1 MNVRFNYRYLVGL
14 CLAAA
19 SFPALSAI
27 RDSPIKLGDTT
38 YYEVERGVKLKGGQ
52 LAEHNRNTMKLIPM
66 EREIYQRQTSK
77 IVVDAHKVS
86 APVDIESK
94 WGAGKVQGALK
105 NSVKTAFTRGNL
117 AFLFGGLALD
127 SVDYLLKNNDL
138 QYKDDQLLK
147 SDSSSKGGSDY
158 PFGSTAG
165 WHTFDGV
172 SYFSHGSSDRERCN
186 NLAKFFLGYTNAN
199 GSFTDYY
206 KCQPY
211 IGSNTVKTF
220 TWPPNDFSTTC
231 LSTHT
236 LEGST
241 CKYSGSIS
249 ATLSDIES
257 LNLSDYKP
265 KEQDLPFLS
274 NYLGTPDQIKFS
286 NISEFQ
292 GESKTFTYTDEN
304 GDTITKQVNTWHNFA
319 VSPSTVTSSSGDP
332 KLEVST
338 KTQTDTYKDG
348 QKTSSKT
355 ETETTKP
362 SDNEDKPT
370 FVGGGGSGKETPT
383 DCAFFPT
390 LCKWLDWTQEDAGDE
405 PDLDK
410 IINDADD
417 FEREYKITG
426 GAASCPAPYKL
437 TIPFFA
443 KTFDVSYQPFCDFAT
458 YLRYLFLAFCYFT
471 AARYFVRYI

>member
-19 SFPALSAI
+19 SFSALSAI
-27 RDSPIKLGDTT
+27 RDAPIKIGDTT
-38 YYEVERGVKLKGGQ
+38 YFEVERGVKLKGGD
-52 LAEHNRNTMKLIPM
+52 LAKYQQNTMKLLPN

-86 APVDIESK
+86 APVQIESK
-94 WGAGKVQGALK
+94 WSASKVQGA
-105 NSVKTAFTRGNL
+105 VKKGIKSAINRGNA
-117 AFLFGGLALD
+117 AFFFGNLALD
-127 SVDYLLKNNDL
+127 SIQYLLDSASWNLDKAGNLTVFDKDL
-138 QYKDDQLLK
+138 IPVLPDDFDFSSLSGTYNGKYPSSCPLVSGGGNPLVGWYKSKCYYSTDPDHPHLDI
-147 SDSSSKGGSDY
+147 SRAVSSSDVDALDLS
-158 PFGSTAG
+158 S
-165 WHTFDGV
+165 
-172 SYFSHGSSDRERCN
+172 FSP
-186 NLAKFFLGYTNAN
+186 
-199 GSFTDYY
+199 
-206 KCQPY
+206 Q
-211 IGSNTVKTF
+211 IQ
-220 TWPPNDFSTTC
+220 
-231 LSTHT
+231 
-236 LEGST
+236 
-241 CKYSGSIS
+241 
-249 ATLSDIES
+249 DIPS
-257 LNLSDYKP
+257 
-265 KEQDLPFLS
+265 LS
-274 NYLGTPDQIKFS
+274 NYLGTPDQVKFS

-390 LCKWLDWTQEDAGDE
+390 LCEWLDWTKQPLDDE
-405 PDLDK
+405 PDLNK

-471 AARYFVRYI
+471 AARYVVRSI

>member
-27 RDSPIKLGDTT
+27 RDAPIKLGDTT
-38 YYEVERGVKLKGGQ
+38 YFEVERGVKLKGGE
-52 LAEHNRNTMKLIPM
+52 LAKYQQNTMKLLPN

-86 APVDIESK
+86 APVEVSSK
-94 WGAGKVQGALK
+94 WGAPKVQKAFKSGLK
-105 NSVKTAFTRGNL
+105 TVLTRGNGYFL
-117 AFLFGGLALD
+117 AGMIAYESLQYLLDTADWTLDEKTGDIVVIKEDSFIDPSGSDRWSCMFNHCYYSCQSTSTNTTVSCVSNSILKSFPDAIISVSYSFNNNKATLGVTASSPAGSALD
-127 SVDYLLKNNDL
+127 SSWFTRKT
-138 QYKDDQLLK
+138 QAQK
-147 SDSSSKGGSDY
+147 
-158 PFGSTAG
+158 
-165 WHTFDGV
+165 V
-172 SYFSHGSSDRERCN
+172 SET
-186 NLAKFFLGYTNAN
+186 LPL
-199 GSFTDYY
+199 
-206 KCQPY
+206 
-211 IGSNTVKTF
+211 
-220 TWPPNDFSTTC
+220 DFSDNSLIDNLD
-231 LSTHT
+231 LS
-236 LEGST
+236 S
-241 CKYSGSIS
+241 
-249 ATLSDIES
+249 
-257 LNLSDYKP
+257 YKP
-265 KEQDLPFLS
+265 KEKDIPFLS
-274 NYLGTPDQIKFS
+274 NYLGTPDEIKFS

-292 GESKTFTYTDEN
+292 GESKTFTVTDEN

-319 VSPSTVTSSSGDP
+319 VSPSTVTPSSGDP

-390 LCKWLDWTQEDAGDE
+390 LCKWLDWTQEDVGDE

-471 AARYFVRYI
+471 AARYVVRSI